1 MWFSQLVSGF
11 NKIVNSVVQLNGSF
25 LPHQTIHTNRK
36 FSVTNPANKRSLADR
51 IAQKLRSTH
60 RDADAV
66 LTIVLSSLEDAILD
80 DRKIVLKGFGTFE
93 CRVRKGREYKHPL
106 TGEQIPVP
114 DKMGLIFKP
123 SDTLAKRVRGVKGVT
138 PVRSAS
144 NSGNSPIG
152 SESG

>member
-1 MWFSQLVSGF
+1 M
-11 NKIVNSVVQLNGSF
+11 
-25 LPHQTIHTNRK
+25 TT
-36 FSVTNPANKRSLADR
+36 PANKRSLADR
-51 IAQKLRSTH
+51 IAQKLRLPH

-66 LTIVLSSLEDAILD
+66 LTIVLRSLEEAILD

-123 SDTLAKRVRGVKGVT
+123 SDALTERVRGVKGVT
-138 PVRSAS
+138 PVQSVS
-144 NSGNSPIG
+144 SGGNSPTG
-152 SESG
+152 SKSG